1 MSEQPWGWRRGP
13 LERTLSRMLQALEQ
27 SQGADLS
34 ARAGGFLQ
42 KFDPRVK
49 LLGVFGLIAAVVI
62 SQRIEAIL
70 AVFLAAVVLARM
82 SKLSWSRLGVTW
94 SSGLIFTGVIALP
107 AIVLVPGPV
116 LGHLPL
122 TGWAISERGLRS
134 AVYLIARSEA
144 TLTLSVLLV
153 FTTQWSQLLRALRA
167 LRVPTVLVVLTGMTY
182 RYIFLLL
189 ETSQDMIQSRRSR
202 IVGRIDSAERRRLMV
217 ASMGVLLGKTFQLSS
232 DVHMAMQSRGYRGE
246 SYVLDEFRMSGRDW
260 AGLLGFAVAAA
271 LTVWGAMWG
280 R

>member
-1 MSEQPWGWRRGP
+1 MTEKLWGGSRGP

-34 ARAGGFLQ
+34 ARAAGFLQ
-42 KFDPRVK
+42 QFDPRVK

-62 SQRIEAIL
+62 STRIEAIL
-70 AVFLAAVVLARM
+70 AVFLAAVLLARM
-82 SKLSWSRLGVTW
+82 SKLSWSRLGVAWT
-94 SSGLIFTGVIALP
+94 SGLIFTGVIALP
-107 AIVLVPGPV
+107 AIVLVPGPA
-116 LGHLPL
+116 LGHFPL
-122 TGWAISERGLRS
+122 TGWVVSERGVRS
-134 AVYLIARSEA
+134 AVYLVARSEA

-153 FTTQWSQLLRALRA
+153 FTTPWSHLLRALRA

-202 IVGRIDSAERRRLMV
+202 IVGRIDAAERRRLMV

-232 DVHMAMQSRGYRGE
+232 EVHMAMQSRGYRGE
-246 SYVLDEFRMSGRDW
+246 AYILEEFRMSGRDW
-260 AGLLGFAVAAA
+260 AALLGFGVASA
-271 LTVWGAMWG
+271 LTMWGANWG

>member
-1 MSEQPWGWRRGP
+1 M
-13 LERTLSRMLQALEQ
+13 LEALEQ

-34 ARAGGFLQ
+34 ARAKGFLQ

-62 SQRIEAIL
+62 STRIEAIL
-70 AVFLAAVVLARM
+70 AVFLAAVALARM
-82 SKLSWSRLGVTW
+82 SKLSWSRLGVAWT
-94 SSGLIFTGVIALP
+94 SGLLFTGVIALP

-116 LGHLPL
+116 LGHMPL
-122 TGWAISERGLRS
+122 TDWAISERGVRS
-134 AVYLIARSEA
+134 AAYLIARSEA
-144 TLTLSVLLV
+144 TLTLSLLLV
-153 FTTQWSQLLRALRA
+153 FTTQWSHLLRALRA

-246 SYVLDEFRMSGRDW
+246 SYVLDEFKMRGRDW
-260 AGLLGFAVAAA
+260 AALLGFAAASVLA
-271 LTVWGAMWG
+271 VWRG